1 MLDEELKQRVIQDV
15 TLLKLVGFTGRVVLF
30 SNPNTTSGRSH
41 MTLKASTDD
50 AGSWPEDKWLLYDA
64 RNGWGYSCLAPV
76 DKNHVGVL
84 YESQGALN
92 FLKIPYKEVLNAG
105 SAR

>member
-1 MLDEELKQRVIQDV
+1 
-15 TLLKLVGFTGRVVLF
+15 
-30 SNPNTTSGRSH
+30 

-64 RNGWGYSCLAPV
+64 RNCWGYSCLAPWI
-76 DKNHVGVL
+76 KPRGVL

>member
-1 MLDEELKQRVIQDV
+1 MPATAGVI
-15 TLLKLVGFTGRVVLF
+15 
-30 SNPNTTSGRSH
+30 P
-41 MTLKASTDD
+41 A
-50 AGSWPEDKWLLYDA
+50 W
-64 RNGWGYSCLAPV
+64 APV

>member
-1 MLDEELKQRVIQDV
+1 MPQRPDAPRRR
-15 TLLKLVGFTGRVVLF
+15 RV
-30 SNPNTTSGRSH
+30 
-41 MTLKASTDD
+41 
-50 AGSWPEDKWLLYDA
+50 
-64 RNGWGYSCLAPV
+64 YSCLAPV

>member
-1 MLDEELKQRVIQDV
+1 
-15 TLLKLVGFTGRVVLF
+15 
-30 SNPNTTSGRSH
+30 